1 MSGGG
6 ERITVASLLAGEGA
20 QVVKSEDGQVG
31 NKLLIQTQTQTQIQ
45 MVGGFPLPRWSSRKM
60 DRSVIS
66 ELLQIQIQVVKII
79 KSNIRTVWQHQASTK
94 SKQMLRC
101 RSMCTR
107 GKMRKIGEGVYSTR
121 TANENVLNS
130 CSSIYMPQDKQA
142 VCINASN
149 QVLQ

>member
-66 ELLQIQIQVVKII
+66 ELLQIQVVKII

-101 RSMCTR
+101 RSTCIK
-107 GKMRKIGEGVYSTR
+107 GKMRKTGEGVYCIR
-121 TANENVLNS
+121 YNS
-130 CSSIYMPQDKQA
+130 
-142 VCINASN
+142 
-149 QVLQ
+149 